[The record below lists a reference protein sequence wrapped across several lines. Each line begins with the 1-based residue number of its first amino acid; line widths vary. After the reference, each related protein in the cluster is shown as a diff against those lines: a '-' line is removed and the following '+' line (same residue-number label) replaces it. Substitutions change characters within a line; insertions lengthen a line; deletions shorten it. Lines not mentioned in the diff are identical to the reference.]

1 MKAIYS
7 HLRYKSSTLVSPIP
21 RLESLVEIG
30 DIIITPRTAR
40 ESFPQNIHMI
50 IMMIEPVFITI
61 ANKMMTHPIFF
72 HTPSFRFIEIGL
84 SDPVVK
90 KLKAHRCI
98 YFNIRCKLQFKF
110 FLNCIATMVTIV
122 TIVTIVT
129 MVKNN
134 LILDYFN

>member
-1 MKAIYS
+1 M
-7 HLRYKSSTLVSPIP
+7 P
-21 RLESLVEIG
+21 RLESLVEIRH
-30 DIIITPRTAR
+30 IIITPAAHM
-40 ESFPQNIHMI
+40 HMI

-98 YFNIRCKLQFKF
+98 YFNIRCKLLIKF

-122 TIVTIVT
+122 TIVTIVLYN
-129 MVKNN
+129 KKF
-134 LILDYFN
+134 IIR